1 MIKKLVHFSDL
12 HLKLFK
18 DHDLYRLILNDMLS
32 KFREINP
39 DRIVFTGDLLH
50 SKNQLTPE
58 VIEIASWILTECS
71 KISKTVLIAGNHDAL
86 INNND
91 RLDSLTPIISN
102 LNNPNI
108 VYYKDRGIYEDENV
122 SWCVYS
128 QFQGNI
134 PPEIETATGF
144 KIGLFHDPVVGLT
157 TDLGF
162 DFGSHA
168 YDVEK
173 FNGLD
178 IVLCGDVH
186 KRATFNIPNGKR
198 GVMIGSTIQQNYG
211 ESIGKHGFGIYDLET
226 DEYSFVDLENPK
238 PFLSFKMKSF
248 DDIINGTEKL
258 VNSGKS

>member
-18 DHDLYRLILNDMLS
+18 DHDLYRLILNDMLD
-32 KFREINP
+32 KFREIKP

-58 VIEIASWILTECS
+58 VIEIASWVLTECA

-134 PPEIETATGF
+134 PPEIETAVGF
-144 KIGLFHDPVVGLT
+144 KIGLFHDPVAGLT

-178 IVLCGDVH
+178 LVLCGDVH

-211 ESIGKHGFGIYDLET
+211 ESIGKHGFGIYDFDI
-226 DEYSFVDLENPK
+226 DEYSFVNLENPK

-258 VNSGKS
+258 VNGGN